1 MAMSDRPT
9 LDDQLAQHR
18 KRGRKPAPTPMH
30 TTRALINALL
40 WVWLLISLVGL
51 VAAVLGLALLMR
63 AVF

>member
-1 MAMSDRPT
+1 MSNRPT
-9 LDDQLAQHR
+9 LDEQLADHR
-18 KRGRKPAPTPMH
+18 KRDRKPTPTPMQ
-30 TTRALINALL
+30 TTRSLINALL